1 MIEIDDLAGRKTLI
15 KASGLKE
22 GRILDIGMGN
32 CGCMSFFLANRGFDV
47 IGIDRSPNAVH
58 ESKKDAE
65 KEKFKGTFEAKL
77 ANAENLPF
85 EDGEFDAVFA
95 YHSIHH
101 IDNIEGAIDEMFR
114 VCKQGG
120 FILIAELHEKGL
132 KEYEHKY
139 DSGELLKKIEKF
151 LSKYTKSIQKIKTKY
166 NMMFICRK

>member
-1 MIEIDDLAGRKTLI
+1 LAK
-15 KASGLKE
+15 
-22 GRILDIGMGN
+22 
-32 CGCMSFFLANRGFDV
+32 RGFDV

-101 IDNIEGAIDEMFR
+101 IDNMEGAIDEMFR

-151 LSKYTKSIQKIKTKY
+151 LSKYTKSIQKVKTKY
-166 NMMFICRK
+166 NIMFICRK

>member
-15 KASGLKE
+15 KATGLKE

-32 CGCMSFFLANRGFDV
+32 CGCMSFFLAKRGFDV
-47 IGIDRSPNAVH
+47 IGIDRSPNAIH
-58 ESKKDAE
+58 ESRKDAK
-65 KEKFKGTFEAKL
+65 KEKFKGSFEAKL

-95 YHSIHH
+95 YHSMHH
-101 IDNIEGAIDEMFR
+101 MDNPEKAIDEMFR

-120 FILIAELHEKGL
+120 FILISELHEKGL

-151 LSKYTKSIQKIKTKY
+151 LSKHTESIKKIKTEY
-166 NMMFICRK
+166 NMMFISQK